1 MFSVLSS
8 IFSFPLSL
16 APLNPVILDPK
27 SCLCRL
33 PLDFFPTQ
41 HVTPMGFFC
50 GWGFRYPR
58 INSGAIYI
66 SSLRDFLKKGHKKFS
81 NQRI

>member
-41 HVTPMGFFC
+41 HVTPMGFYWWMGIPVPPNKF
-50 GWGFRYPR
+50 GDYIYFIPTGF
-58 INSGAIYI
+58 S
-66 SSLRDFLKKGHKKFS
+66 
-81 NQRI
+81 